1 MVKGYVGNEMFEK
14 ALDLF
19 EQIHLSLTN

>member
-19 EQIHLSLTN
+19 EKVDIELDD